1 MNQGYPEGL
10 GIQVG
15 GNAYSPAG
23 QVLEGQYFYE
33 PEAVP
38 EKDANYMPIA
48 CMQCEKPPCVKVCP
62 VRTTYRE
69 GDGPVVIDYNW
80 CIGCKMCMNAC
91 PYWARRFNLTT
102 PVLPKEAMN
111 PVTHYLGNRP
121 RMRGVVEKCHWCL
134 QRSRHGRYPAC
145 VEVCPVGARK
155 FGNLLDPES
164 EVSMVLAAEERVPPE
179 GRAQHLP
186 EVLLLLR
193 LRRRTVL
200 LKFVSD
206 YVRYVLKGGAKF
218 YAWMGTLSLL
228 IVGMLYVY
236 YLQNTEGLIV
246 TGMTSQIHDGLY
258 LANLVFLVGVAAG
271 AVTIVF
277 PAYVY
282 HHEGMHKVTVLG
294 EMLAISAVIMVM
306 MFVFAHMG
314 RPDRLWHM
322 VPPFGIYS
330 FSSMLGWDV
339 LVLNGYLILN
349 FVVGFWYLYSKY
361 TGKPVNKKIFMPL
374 VYVSIVWALS
384 IHTVTAFL
392 LATNPARPMWFHSMM
407 PIRFIATAFAAGP
420 ALIILAFLII
430 RNNTKFWIEDSAIK
444 LLATIVTFCLGIA
457 IFLTLSEIVVELYA
471 RTEHA
476 NGLYYLMF
484 GLHGLTNLVPWFW
497 SSVVLMLV
505 SFVMF
510 LMPSFRNNLKLLPIP
525 CAMAFAGIW
534 IEKGMGLVVPGF
546 IPTPIGEV
554 TEYYPTFVEW
564 LLTAGH
570 LGLRLLHPDHP
581 AQGRHRHPA
590 GRHQVRRQPGRRGE
604 VR

>member
-1 MNQGYPEGL
+1 ML
-10 GIQVG
+10 
-15 GNAYSPAG
+15 
-23 QVLEGQYFYE
+23 
-33 PEAVP
+33 
-38 EKDANYMPIA
+38 
-48 CMQCEKPPCVKVCP
+48 
-62 VRTTYRE
+62 T
-69 GDGPVVIDYNW
+69 
-80 CIGCKMCMNAC
+80 
-91 PYWARRFNLTT
+91 RFLI
-102 PVLPKEAMN
+102 
-111 PVTHYLGNRP
+111 
-121 RMRGVVEKCHWCL
+121 
-134 QRSRHGRYPAC
+134 
-145 VEVCPVGARK
+145 
-155 FGNLLDPES
+155 
-164 EVSMVLAAEERVPPE
+164 
-179 GRAQHLP
+179 
-186 EVLLLLR
+186 
-193 LRRRTVL
+193 
-200 LKFVSD
+200 D
-206 YVRYVLKGGAKF
+206 YVRYVVKGGTKF
-218 YAWMGTLSLL
+218 YAWMGVLGLL
-228 IVGMLYVY
+228 IAGMLYVY
-236 YLQNTEGLIV
+236 WLQNTEGLIV

-322 VPPFGIYS
+322 VPPLGIYS

-339 LVLNGYLILN
+339 LVLNGYLLLN
-349 FVVGFWYLYSKY
+349 GIVGFWYLYSKY

-420 ALIILAFLII
+420 ALIIIAFLVI
-430 RNNTKFWIEDSAIK
+430 RKNTKFWIEDSAIQ
-444 LLATIVTFCLGIA
+444 LLATIVTWCLGIA

-484 GLHGLTNLVPWFW
+484 GLHGLTSLVPWFW

-505 SFVMF
+505 SFVLL
-510 LMPSFRNNLKLLPIP
+510 LMPSVRNDMRKLPWV
-525 CAMAFAGIW
+525 CATAFAGIW

-546 IPTPIGEV
+546 IPSPIGEV
-554 TEYYPTFVEW
+554 TEYHPTFVEW
-564 LLTAGH
+564 LMTLGIWAFGFFILTILLKGAIGILLGEIRAGAA
-570 LGLRLLHPDHP
+570 PVP
-581 AQGRHRHPA
+581 ARPS
-590 GRHQVRRQPGRRGE
+590 E
-604 VR
+604 VTP